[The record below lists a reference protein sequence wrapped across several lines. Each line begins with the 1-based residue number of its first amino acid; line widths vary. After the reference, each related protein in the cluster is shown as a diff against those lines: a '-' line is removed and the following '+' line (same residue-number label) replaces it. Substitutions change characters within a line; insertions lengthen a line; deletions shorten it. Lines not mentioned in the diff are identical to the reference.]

1 MHAIPKHVLLFGNV
15 RPLWS
20 IGPDEIFFLK
30 KQRRTNKSRDRDSL
44 KCSQWSVKIKK

>member
-1 MHAIPKHVLLFGNV
+1 MHAIPKNVLLFGNV

-20 IGPDEIFFLK
+20 IGPDEIYYK
-30 KQRRTNKSRDRDSL
+30 KKRTNKSRDIDSL